1 MTQEE
6 RLRNIQTKAK
16 RDAAVKAAAENAEKA
31 ERNELIQQIKDMYER
46 ITDLIALANACIDNG
61 IAIPQAEP
69 LDSMKRSGEPW
80 GYPYEFIAEGIYHHT
95 GFIKQNRTITYIGIK
110 NGGANG
116 TFDFWTDG
124 LNVWHV
130 HEQNKSIKRE
140 PSIYDLQ
147 KFLREFPKFEEA
159 FLKFVD
165 EM

>member
-16 RDAAVKAAAENAEKA
+16 RDAAAKAAAENAEKA
-31 ERNELIQQIKDMYER
+31 ERNELIRQIKDMYER

-61 IAIPQAEP
+61 IEIPQGEGTH
-69 LDSMKRSGEPW
+69 KRAGEHW
-80 GYPYEFIAEGIYHHT
+80 GYPYEFIAEGFYHHT
-95 GFIKQNRTITYIGIK
+95 GFIKKGRTIDFIGIE
-110 NGGANG
+110 NGGACG
-116 TFDFWTDG
+116 AFDFWTDG
-124 LNVWHV
+124 LFVGYV
-130 HEQNKSIKRE
+130 HEQNKNIKRE

-147 KFLREFPKFEEA
+147 KFLREFPQFEEA